1 MTCRK
6 RMDDVKTRGVSLL
19 WDKPG
24 GCPDFGL
31 GGIRH
36 GGGVTSVQARVRN
49 LGTCRSDAKGEV
61 QVGSPHEDERTEAG
75 HGGGAVRSRDEGSV
89 MGLDRRGCLI
99 RPDPWVNLQGEEPGG
114 DGQAV

>member
-1 MTCRK
+1 
-6 RMDDVKTRGVSLL
+6 MDDVKTRGVSLL

-49 LGTCRSDAKGEV
+49 LGTPMRREKSKWAAPTRMSVPKRGTGAEQSV
-61 QVGSPHEDERTEAG
+61 VGMKA
-75 HGGGAVRSRDEGSV
+75 
-89 MGLDRRGCLI
+89 L
-99 RPDPWVNLQGEEPGG
+99 
-114 DGQAV
+114 

>member
-1 MTCRK
+1 
-6 RMDDVKTRGVSLL
+6 MDDVKTRGVSLL

-36 GGGVTSVQARVRN
+36 GGGSPGSCAE
-49 LGTCRSDAKGEV
+49 LGNPDAKGEV

-75 HGGGAVRSRDEGSV
+75 HRGGAVRSRDEGSV
-89 MGLDRRGCLI
+89 MGLRGCLI
-99 RPDPWVNLQGEEPGG
+99 RPDPNLQGEEPGG